1 MTDLELVEKYGKL
14 CGHIAWTFVARGRK
28 HARDGEQ
35 INKDFGTEDAEDLA
49 SLALIGLIK
58 CPAAHRHEPPY
69 VKRLIVNHIIKGW
82 HKMCRHKNAEQ
93 QQPDLGNAFESS
105 NEGALRTS
113 SHYHDFFDMQP
124 GRDGLAGHTQV
135 KYDSRAVLAIL
146 PQLPESERIVME
158 LSFGL
163 TPGCEPLGLERI
175 ARKLGRTK
183 YWAEI
188 RLNKGISR
196 IREELQISQ

>member
-58 CPAAHRHEPPY
+58 CPTSHRHEPPY

-93 QQPDLGNAFESS
+93 QTPESRT
-105 NEGALRTS
+105 ALDVESQNGINSTT
-113 SHYHDFFDMQP
+113 YHDWFDKQE

-146 PQLPESERIVME
+146 PTLPESERIVME

-163 TPGCEPLGLERI
+163 IPGCEPLGLERI
-175 ARKLGRTK
+175 ARKMGRTK

-188 RLNKGISR
+188 RLNKGLSR
-196 IREELQISQ
+196 IREELHISQ